1 MSATLPNL
9 SLLADW
15 LGAELYQTDY
25 RPVPLQEHLKVGCNI
40 YDKTLAVVRQFT
52 PALHIKVTVLCKK
65 SSSLAEPGG
74 LVGCNSSGTATDIL
88 PCRPSVRF
96 RIPVIKFPSYLKT
109 SNITL
114 CVNLNSHKG

>member
-25 RPVPLQEHLKVGCNI
+25 RPVPLQEHLKVGCDI

-52 PALHIKVTVLCKK
+52 PALHIKVTVTCKR

-74 LVGCNSSGTATDIL
+74 HQ
-88 PCRPSVRF
+88 
-96 RIPVIKFPSYLKT
+96 
-109 SNITL
+109 NII
-114 CVNLNSHKG
+114 